1 MSKAIYWFRNDLRMD
16 DNEGLSSAIKGH
28 EVVYPLYILDER
40 LLNQPF
46 MGVKRLGVHRL
57 RFILESLRDLKSSLQ
72 SLGSDLFFFI
82 GDPSLVLKQQYDQW
96 GCSALYAQQG
106 VAIEETDQEKKI
118 AEQLNVRWHWGSTLY
133 HLDDLPMSI
142 QELPKMYTE
151 FRKEVENKAKV
162 RELLAAPLRIK
173 TQKQQETKIPTL
185 EALGFE
191 TPEVDDRAVELFR
204 GGETAGKK
212 RLHYYLWDKELLS
225 QYKNTR
231 NGLIGGD
238 YSSKFSPW
246 LSQGCLSPRTIFY
259 EIKRFEKYIKKNSST
274 YWLVFELIWRDYF
287 QFVAHQIGASLFKKK
302 GMADQAPPVFDR
314 DRDFASWCDG
324 LTADPFVNAN
334 MNELNR
340 TGFMSNRGRQN
351 AASYL
356 IHDLGVDWR
365 KGAAYFEKMLVD
377 YDPGSNY
384 GNWAYI
390 AGVGNDPR
398 GGRKFNLQ
406 SQKETYDPRGEY
418 QALWSH

>member
-1 MSKAIYWFRNDLRMD
+1 MSRAIYWFRNDLRIH
-16 DNEGLSSAIKGH
+16 DNVGLSNAVEAH
-28 EVVYPLYILDER
+28 EIVYPIYVLDER
-40 LLNQPF
+40 LLKGSF
-46 MGVKRLGVHRL
+46 MGINRIGPHRL
-57 RFILESLRDLKSSLQ
+57 RFILECLVDLKSSLQ
-72 SLGSDLFFFI
+72 NLGSDLFFFI
-82 GDPSLVLKQQYDQW
+82 GDPTEVLQQYYEQW

-106 VAIEETDQEKKI
+106 AAIEETQQEEKLSKTL
-118 AEQLNVRWHWGSTLY
+118 QTHWHWGSTLY

-142 QELPKMYTE
+142 EELPNIFTA
-151 FRKEVENKAKV
+151 FRKAVEKETEVRSLTE
-162 RELLAAPLRIK
+162 APLRIQ
-173 TQKQQETKIPTL
+173 TQKHLETTLPTL

-191 TPEVDDRAVELFR
+191 RPEIDHRSVELFR
-204 GGETAGKK
+204 GGESAGRE
-212 RLHYYLWDKELLS
+212 RLQYYLWDKELLS

-246 LSQGCLSPRTIFY
+246 LSQGCLSPRKIY
-259 EIKRFEKYIKKNSST
+259 DEVKRYEKYIKKNSST

-287 QFVAHQIGASLFKKK
+287 QFVAQQTGARLFQAK
-302 GMADQAPPVFDR
+302 GMSDQPPDVFGNDEAFK
-314 DRDFASWCDG
+314 DWCQGQTDE
-324 LTADPFVNAN
+324 PFVNAN

-351 AASYL
+351 VASYL
-356 IHDLGVDWR
+356 IYDLGVDWR

-398 GGRKFNLQ
+398 GGRKFDLHR
-406 SQKETYDPRGEY
+406 QKQTYDPKGEY